1 MSAQAVRAVFLDRD
15 GVLNDPAPD
24 PVDGRFE
31 SPLHA
36 SDVVLAEGAIEGCRM
51 LHDAGFLLLVAS
63 NQPAAAKAKATRQQ
77 LREVHDRVVSLL
89 AAGGVTIDDW
99 RYCLHHPQATV
110 PELHGDPC
118 GCRKPA
124 PGMLL
129 ELAQAHAVDLAAS
142 WMVGDSDADIGAGI
156 AAGCRTALVAHPAS
170 AHRRTGHPTPA
181 ALAPNLSPAAALIC
195 S

>member
-1 MSAQAVRAVFLDRD
+1 MSDHRRAVFLDRD
-15 GVLNDPAPD
+15 GVLNDPALD
-24 PVDGRFE
+24 PVDGRLE
-31 SPLHA
+31 SPLRA
-36 SDVVLAEGAIEGCRM
+36 EDVVLAEGAIEGCRM

-63 NQPAAAKAKATRQQ
+63 NQPAAAKAKATREQ
-77 LREVHDRVVSLL
+77 LHEVHDRVVCLL

-110 PELHGDPC
+110 PELRGDPC

-129 ELAQAHAVDLAAS
+129 ELAQVHAVDLQAS

-156 AAGCRTALVAHPAS
+156 AAGCRTALVQHPGS
-170 AHRRTGHPTPA
+170 AHRRTGRLTPA

>member
-1 MSAQAVRAVFLDRD
+1 VNDRRRAVFLDRD
-15 GVLNDPAPD
+15 GVLNDPALD
-24 PVDGRFE
+24 PVDGCFE
-31 SPLHA
+31 SPLCA
-36 SDVVLAEGAIEGCRM
+36 DDVVLAEGAIEGCRM

-63 NQPAAAKAKATRQQ
+63 NQPAAAKAKATREQ
-77 LREVHDRVVSLL
+77 LREVHERVVSLL
-89 AAGGVTIDDW
+89 SAGGVTIDDW
-99 RYCLHHPQATV
+99 RYCLHHPAAIV
-110 PELHGDPC
+110 AELHGDPC

-129 ELAQAHAVDLAAS
+129 ELARTHTVDLSAS

-156 AAGCRTALVAHPAS
+156 AAGCRTALIEHPAS
-170 AHRRTGHPTPA
+170 AHRRTGHLAPA

>member
-1 MSAQAVRAVFLDRD
+1 MRAVFLDRD

-99 RYCLHHPQATV
+99 RYCLHHPHATV
-110 PELHGDPC
+110 PELRGDPC

-129 ELAQAHAVDLAAS
+129 ELAQAHAVDLASS